1 MRQSLKPNF
10 KTNTS
15 KLTHIPCFEQL
26 PASPDRQM
34 KSFDQPLPSPAENL
48 AADEALL
55 DWCESGHGAE
65 TLRFWE
71 PCETFVVVGY
81 ANKIATEVNTTAC
94 ATKKIPIFRRCSGG
108 GTVVQMSG
116 GLNYS
121 LILRITEG
129 GPLHNITSAN
139 HFIMEKNRA
148 ALSALNRQLSTGEI
162 SIRGHTDLCLGHLKF
177 AGNSQRRRKNFLL
190 FHGTLLLD
198 CRLELISELLLMPSL
213 EPDYRANRP
222 HEEFVT
228 NLPLPTGKV
237 KAALA
242 GAWHADEI
250 LANPPL
256 AAIATLAR
264 EKYSTRE
271 WNFKF

>member
-1 MRQSLKPNF
+1 M
-10 KTNTS
+10 
-15 KLTHIPCFEQL
+15 KL
-26 PASPDRQM
+26 
-34 KSFDQPLPSPAENL
+34 FDHPLPSPAENL
-48 AADEALL
+48 AAGEALL
-55 DWCESGHGAE
+55 DWSESGQGAE

-71 PCETFVVVGY
+71 PRETFVVVGY
-81 ANKIATEVNTTAC
+81 ANKIATEVNTAAC
-94 ATKKIPIFRRCSGG
+94 ETKKIPIFRRCSGG
-108 GTVVQMSG
+108 GTVVQMPG

-121 LILRITEG
+121 LVLRITED
-129 GPLHNITSAN
+129 GPLRNITSAN

-148 ALSALNRQLSTGEI
+148 ALSALNHQLSTGEI
-162 SIRGHTDLCLGHLKF
+162 SVRGHTDLCLGHLKF

-190 FHGTLLLD
+190 FHGTLLLNCD
-198 CRLELISELLLMPSL
+198 LKLISELLLMPSL
-213 EPDYRANRP
+213 EPDYRAHRS

-228 NLPLPTGKV
+228 NLHLPAAKV

-242 GAWHADEI
+242 AAWHADEI
-250 LANPPL
+250 LENPPL